1 MARGS
6 EAKERRKEARKDA
19 REKEKERLLEEVTND
34 FELDMDANFP
44 TPSTKVENGEGD
56 GGDVTVGGEKN
67 EDGEKETKP
76 VKKKKRKKTKSS
88 SASAAA
94 QQGPPPSSSQ
104 GIKSGPLIMLIML
117 TGTTLLPAL
126 LYAGDYLGAFMQ
138 KNHILGSLGHKLNIG
153 SSPKKRV
160 LSFYEKHD
168 PTKISEVEGILS
180 KYYGDYPKL
189 VKRLERKYQ
198 DYGYFIDWEKDE
210 APMTLAFEKLDETK
224 KFVQGEFNKRA
235 PQSIK
240 TAARNI
246 NYNLSK
252 LYRKGRVLWRK
263 KIWPM
268 LEPIFGVPDGAAA
281 QKRKDRAEAQK
292 KNGRKKG
299 KDQYRDDEE
308 F

>member
-6 EAKERRKEARKDA
+6 EAKERRKEARKEA
-19 REKEKERLLEEVTND
+19 REKEKEKLLEEVTND
-34 FELDMDANFP
+34 FELDMDADFP
-44 TPSTKVENGEGD
+44 TPTTEVNGDGGEDVVIGEGEGD
-56 GGDVTVGGEKN
+56 GEGE
-67 EDGEKETKP
+67 EIKP
-76 VKKKKRKKTKSS
+76 LKKKKRKKTKSS
-88 SASAAA
+88 ASASAAAA
-94 QQGPPPSSSQ
+94 QQGPPPSSQ
-104 GIKSGPLIMLIML
+104 GIKSGPLIMLLML

-126 LYAGDYLGAFMQ
+126 LYAGDWVGGFIQ

-153 SSPKKRV
+153 SSPRKRV

-168 PTKISEVEGILS
+168 PNKIEEVDTILA

-189 VKRLERKYQ
+189 VKRLERKYG
-198 DYGYFIDWEKDE
+198 DYGYFINWEQDE

-224 KFVQGEFNKRA
+224 QAIQKEFNKRA

-240 TAARNI
+240 TAARNM

-252 LYRKGRVLWRK
+252 LYRKGRVLWK
-263 KIWPM
+263 KKVWPM

-292 KNGRKKG
+292 KKGRRKAN
-299 KDQYRDDEE
+299 DQYRDDEE